1 MLRDRWSR
9 RVIAAAQE
17 VHRALG
23 PGLPGHVY
31 RVALAAELRRRGVS
45 FEEGKTVPIR
55 YRGLVLVTGLELDL
69 VVGGEVIVET
79 LSVES
84 ITDWHCARLLTHLR
98 LSGCR
103 RGVLINFGADDL
115 EKGIRRMGLR
125 DPGKGA

>member
-1 MLRDRWSR
+1 MRRDRWSR
-9 RVIAAAQE
+9 RVVSAAVE

-23 PGLPGHVY
+23 PGLPGPVY
-31 RVALAAELRRRGVS
+31 RVALAEELRRRGIP

-69 VVGGEVIVET
+69 VVGEELIVET
-79 LSVES
+79 LSVER

-103 RGVLINFGADDL
+103 WGVLINFDAPDL
-115 EKGIRRMGLR
+115 ERGVRRMGPR
-125 DPGKGA
+125 

>member
-1 MLRDRWSR
+1 MHRHRWSR
-9 RVIAAAQE
+9 RVISAAEE

-23 PGLPGHVY
+23 PGLPEHVY
-31 RVALAAELRRRGVS
+31 RVALAAELRGRGVS

-69 VVGGEVIVET
+69 VVGGELIVET
-79 LSVES
+79 LSVEK

-103 RGVLINFGADDL
+103 RGLLVNFGSADL
-115 EKGIRRMGLR
+115 EQGIRRMALR
-125 DPGKGA
+125 DPGKPP